1 MKKLFKSIK
10 GSLLILVLFCIFLW
24 LIRISITKSLFFG
37 FLIWNLFLA
46 IIPYCIS
53 TIVKDKMQQSSK
65 LKLVLTLLIWLL
77 FLPNAPY
84 IITYFIHLH
93 HGQGDSMS
101 RMSELDLD
109 IQYLLEKGKTA
120 MDIAR
125 ELEIPVSWVY
135 EKRETAEE
143 PQEVLSP
150 FATINS

>member
-1 MKKLFKSIK
+1 
-10 GSLLILVLFCIFLW
+10 
-24 LIRISITKSLFFG
+24 
-37 FLIWNLFLA
+37 
-46 IIPYCIS
+46 
-53 TIVKDKMQQSSK
+53 
-65 LKLVLTLLIWLL
+65 
-77 FLPNAPY
+77 
-84 IITYFIHLH
+84 
-93 HGQGDSMS
+93 MS

-109 IQYLLEKGKTA
+109 IQYLLEKGRTA